1 MKGAFI
7 LKNKIYQNIWF
18 KIIIVSIIT
27 VFCTLYLFQT
37 FPAQKQL
44 KNASLNDFTSHL
56 NMRIPLIMQEYEIPG
71 VNLAIIKDGKLAWSK
86 SYGYADL
93 AQNEK
98 MQIGN
103 YCRVESISKSVTAWG
118 VMKLVQEGKV
128 DLDQPVQNYIKS
140 WKIPNSKYSA
150 DEVTP
155 RLLLSNTAG
164 MPLGTIGV
172 RYAPQEK
179 KPTLKE
185 CLTKDAVLRQKP
197 GESFYYS
204 NTGFNILELL
214 IEDVSGQ
221 SFAEYMNE
229 EILMPLH
236 MTSSTFQWS
245 EDINNKIPKG
255 YDTKGKEIP
264 VYVYP
269 DKASGGLFATVE
281 DIARFVAA
289 GMPIFKE
296 NISVLDEEY
305 INQIYSPAVEINGYY
320 GLIYDYYGYGHFIE
334 ELSNGN
340 YAIAHGGQGSGWM
353 THFQAVPESGDGMVI
368 LTNSQRS
375 WPFIGYVLR
384 DWADWRNLGTLGI
397 EMIPLATKYMWIII
411 GTILFAFLLQG
422 WRLIEDYYLNK
433 RNFHPFGKRYKYIR
447 GIELIISL
455 TILGLLI
462 WEISKPYS
470 FLASVFPLAYQ
481 WLGIILLLEAFVLL
495 LSSLSPKIFQD

>member
-1 MKGAFI
+1 
-7 LKNKIYQNIWF
+7 
-18 KIIIVSIIT
+18 
-27 VFCTLYLFQT
+27 
-37 FPAQKQL
+37 
-44 KNASLNDFTSHL
+44 
-56 NMRIPLIMQEYEIPG
+56 
-71 VNLAIIKDGKLAWSK
+71 
-86 SYGYADL
+86 
-93 AQNEK
+93 
-98 MQIGN
+98 
-103 YCRVESISKSVTAWG
+103 
-118 VMKLVQEGKV
+118 
-128 DLDQPVQNYIKS
+128 
-140 WKIPNSKYSA
+140 
-150 DEVTP
+150 
-155 RLLLSNTAG
+155 

-172 RYAPQEK
+172 RYAPQEE

-185 CLTKDAVLRQKP
+185 RLTEDAVLTKKP

-221 SFAEYMNE
+221 SFAEYMNK

-236 MTSSTFQWS
+236 MENSTFQWS
-245 EDINNKIPKG
+245 KDINNKIPNG
-255 YDTKGKEIP
+255 YDSKGKEIP

-281 DIARFVAA
+281 DIARFVTI
-289 GMPIFKE
+289 GMPTFKE

-305 INQIYSPAVEINGYY
+305 INQIYSPVVEINGYY
-320 GLIYDYYGYGHFIE
+320 GLIYDYYGYGHFKE

-340 YAIAHGGQGSGWM
+340 YAVAHGGQGSGWM

-368 LTNSQRS
+368 LSNSQRS

-397 EMIPLATKYMWIII
+397 EMIPLATIYMWITI
-411 GTILFAFLLQG
+411 GIILFAFLLQG

-433 RNFHPFGKRYKYIR
+433 RNFHPLRKRYKYIR

-455 TILGLLI
+455 MILGLLI
-462 WEISKPYS
+462 WEMSKPYS

-495 LSSLSPKIFQD
+495 LSSLSPKKIND